1 MKRIG
6 GTVLCL
12 ALSLSRAGAE
22 EQPKLDFSG
31 PLFGGLLPAVE
42 AQEGADFHVGL
53 FSFGVWQRDSDTV
66 SSKFLEYRDIPNGAV
81 APLFRF
87 QGKKGDFRYD
97 LIGHDVSQKD
107 QQYFGRFEG
116 TSWAFVIDYTG
127 IPHGFGNSGKSI
139 LEPVSETDWRLSDTL
154 QQSFQD
160 QVTALPTNART
171 YPFLAAIVAPTLAD
185 KPPAIDIALQRNRT
199 NLAFS
204 LLPAGKNFDIGVTYF
219 HERRSGDRTNHG
231 TSFGFSNVVET
242 TDPIRYVTQDFGLN
256 ATAKGNWGTAFAAL
270 HLNDFSNRFETFSF
284 DNPWRAVDSTDPNA
298 YQAPGSGSV
307 NGPKTGLL
315 ALPPS
320 NEAWNVSGGTTL
332 KFGPRTRLTAD
343 LQFGQWTQNDT
354 AFIPYTTNTAI
365 VTPSGEPATNPALL
379 PESALD
385 GKIDVFA
392 INGFFTTRLTND
404 IRLNARYRLY
414 QNENNT
420 PRIRFEEGYVRF
432 DAVWEEIPRIS
443 VPYGFDSNYLDVYGT
458 FDAGSILG
466 FEVGYK
472 WNQIERVF
480 RESEQTSEN
489 TLRAAADLNFGG
501 GVLVRGVYEFG
512 SREYDQYDSIHGEE
526 ASFLEEGPPANLTV
540 LRRYD
545 QANRDR
551 NRVGAQVQW
560 APDSAMFTL
569 SAAYYLNR
577 DDYDDSPVP
586 CAGATPEDLAF
597 CPGGEQT
604 ALGLMKAEYETF
616 NLDVDV
622 SPSDRTTFYGFYSRE
637 DLFNYQTGRQS
648 GSTINFNPTS
658 NWSSTVDDKVD
669 TIGAGAN
676 FTLVPEKWFLDLFYR
691 YQKVDGDNAI
701 EAGTALRPPTNPAQ
715 SIAEYD
721 DTKINFVSGQ
731 VRYKLAQD
739 WTFGLGAF
747 WEDYEIQDTQTDEV
761 LFYMPGSFFI
771 NAINTDY
778 QAWVGWLNL
787 SYSF

>member
-1 MKRIG
+1 MKKIIG
-6 GTVLCL
+6 TLACL
-12 ALSLSRAGAE
+12 ALTLSPLAAE
-22 EQPKLDFSG
+22 EKPKLDFRG
-31 PLFGGLLPAVE
+31 PLFGELAPVE
-42 AQEGADFHVGL
+42 AQEGSDFHVG
-53 FSFGVWQRDSDTV
+53 SFTFGLWQRDSDTV
-66 SSKFLEYRDIPNGAV
+66 SSKFMEYRDFPNGAV

-87 QGKKGDFRYD
+87 QGKKGDYRYN
-97 LIGHDVSQKD
+97 LIGHDVTQKD

-116 TSWAFVIDYTG
+116 KSWKFELGYTG
-127 IPHGFGNSGKSI
+127 IPHAFGNGGKSI
-139 LEPVSETDWRLSDTL
+139 LEPVSENDWRLSNTL

-160 QVTALPTNART
+160 QVTALPPAART
-171 YPFLAAIVAPTLAD
+171 YPNLAAIVAPTLDA

-204 LLPAGKNFDIGVTYF
+204 LLPGGKNFDIGVTYF
-219 HERRSGDRTNHG
+219 HERRSGSRTNHG

-242 TDPIRYVTQDFGLN
+242 ADPIRYITQDFGLN
-256 ATAKGNWGTAFAAL
+256 ATTKGNWGTAFGAL
-270 HLNDFSNRFETFSF
+270 HLNDFSNRYETFSF
-284 DNPWRAVDSTDPNA
+284 DNPWRAVDSTDPSA
-298 YQAPGSGSV
+298 YSAPGSGSV
-307 NGPKTGLL
+307 NGSQSGLL

-320 NEAWNVSGGTTL
+320 NKAWNVSGGTTL

-343 LQFGQWTQNDT
+343 LQFGQWQQNET
-354 AFIPYTTNTAI
+354 AFIPYTVNTAI
-365 VTPSGEPATNPALL
+365 VTPSGERAIDAALPA
-379 PESALD
+379 SSLD

-392 INGFFTTRLTND
+392 INGFLTTRVTDNV
-404 IRLNARYRLY
+404 RLNARYRFY

-420 PRIRFEEGYVRF
+420 PRLRFEEGYARF
-432 DAVWEEIPRIS
+432 DAAWEEIPRIS

-472 WNQIERVF
+472 WNKITRVF

-489 TLRAAADLNFGG
+489 TLRAAADLKFGA

-512 SREYDQYDSIHGEE
+512 SREYNEYDSIHGEE
-526 ASFLEEGPPANLTV
+526 ASFLEEGPPANLTT

-560 APDSAMFTL
+560 APDSALFTL

-577 DDYDDSPVP
+577 DDYDNSPVP
-586 CAGATPEDLAF
+586 CVAATPADLAF
-597 CPGGEQT
+597 CPGGSQP
-604 ALGLMKAEYETF
+604 ALGLLKAEYETF

-648 GSTINFNPTS
+648 GATINFNPTS
-658 NWSSTVDDKVD
+658 DWSSTVDDKVD
-669 TIGAGAN
+669 SIGAGAN

-691 YQKVDGDNAI
+691 YQKVNGDNAI
-701 EAGTALRPPTNPAQ
+701 TAGPALRPATNPVQ
-715 SIAEYD
+715 SISEYD
-721 DTKINFVSGQ
+721 DTKINFVSSQ
-731 VRYKLAQD
+731 VRYKFAQD

-747 WEDYEIQDTQTDEV
+747 WEDYELRDTQTGQV

-771 NAINTDY
+771 NANNGDF